1 MNRVYVTNP
10 KVNIL
15 YKNRFVLSSADIV
28 EAMNYANRALKELSD
43 TTMKFDIFFFPFVLF
58 EVMSKSFYTC

>member
-1 MNRVYVTNP
+1 MNKVYVTNP

-43 TTMKFDIFFFPFVLF
+43 TTMKFDINILRPLA
-58 EVMSKSFYTC
+58 